1 MFHRRRRRCV
11 VVDVV
16 GGVVVVV
23 VVVVVAFYRIL
34 LHSTAL
40 HCIPFHRIPDPSH
53 SIAVLCRLPMTT
65 QDRRIGLLLPP
76 APAYYMYDDPDRAF
90 NFFRLQAEF
99 ARCASLAR

>member
-16 GGVVVVV
+16 GGVVVV

-65 QDRRIGLLLPP
+65 QDRRPP
-76 APAYYMYDDPDRAF
+76 AAAGAYYMYDDPDRAF